1 RVDNRSGRRVAE
13 SKVPKSIGHQHCH
26 GVGLLP
32 GRTTGAPHLQGK
44 LLVFVFLA
52 QQIFKNVFMEEVE
65 LGLVAEETGFIDRK
79 VFQQPRQLFFSLVAN
94 QQAVVTVEGIDLPL
108 FEPALQSVFEEV
120 GAALVEKH
128 AASLV
133 HQVLQELEL

>member
-1 RVDNRSGRRVAE
+1 M
-13 SKVPKSIGHQHCH
+13 P
-26 GVGLLP
+26 
-32 GRTTGAPHLQGK
+32 
-44 LLVFVFLA
+44 VFVFLA

-79 VFQQPRQLFFSLVAN
+79 VFQQPRQLFFSLVAD

-120 GAALVEKH
+120 GAALVEIH
-128 AASLV
+128 AAFLV